1 MNGVPAIADIVP
13 RLLAEDLAGDE
24 CWQDTVTRLRGALG
38 DTFLPTRPAELFG
51 RPCPLSAPAWHLQ
64 RLDEVRR
71 QASGGSTTP
80 AHHAQRLYH
89 QRMLAHLIEPQRARP
104 LVTIL
109 IPVYNRS
116 HLLVEAVR
124 SCMEQTWRPI
134 EILVIDDGSDDD
146 PAAALRG
153 LDGEIRLHRKR
164 NGGVASARNAG
175 IQLAHGDF
183 IHFLDSDDLLLPDA
197 VERKVESF
205 AAIPDA
211 ALCFSTA
218 IERNLPRVRVP
229 KVRVPDGSDL
239 CATSDL
245 LFASLGR
252 CPFYVP
258 TVMMPRWAAL
268 SLPPFEEDLRRGE
281 DTRYWFNLGLAGA
294 KVIGLSESL
303 VIRRVVPDGLSAVPH
318 MGSVAVDIKLRSLRD
333 ILRTPSAWHHGRF
346 VLVNFAHK
354 LEQSA
359 DMANDALD
367 RITSYGDVMATL
379 SGLGDGQPREGL
391 SPVPLLVDLRNAL
404 KTAKPHLVPR
414 WPSVW
419 ADLNTVIASS
429 LKSAAPMTSR
439 DLSHWGQCTTRA
451 HTRTSI
457 ARLFQSLLRAA
468 EVEPTIASRI
478 DPVLRRAFPTPG
490 SRTVKRYRKLRR
502 ALRSGR
508 LAAWLAWPSAY
519 LPALR

>member
-1 MNGVPAIADIVP
+1 MNGVPAIADIVSQF
-13 RLLAEDLAGDE
+13 LAEDLANED
-24 CWQDTVTRLRGALG
+24 CWQDTVTRLRGAFG

-51 RPCPLSAPAWHLQ
+51 RPCPLPVPAWHLQ
-64 RLDEVRR
+64 QLDEIRR
-71 QASGGSTTP
+71 QVGSGSTTP
-80 AHHAQRLYH
+80 AHHARRLYH
-89 QRMLAHLIEPQRARP
+89 QHMLAHLIEPQRARP

-116 HLLVEAVR
+116 RLLVEAVQ

-146 PAAALRG
+146 PAAALRELG
-153 LDGEIRLHRKR
+153 GEIRLHRQR
-164 NGGVASARNAG
+164 NGGVASARNTG
-175 IQLAHGDF
+175 IQLARGDF
-183 IHFLDSDDLLLPDA
+183 IHFLDSDDLLLPNA
-197 VERKVESF
+197 VARKVESF

-211 ALCFSTA
+211 TLCFSTA
-218 IERNLPRVRVP
+218 IELNLPHVRVP
-229 KVRVPDGSDL
+229 TVRAPDGSDL

-245 LFASLGR
+245 LYASLGR

-258 TVMMPRWAAL
+258 TVMMPRWAVL

-294 KVIGLSESL
+294 KVIGLTEPL
-303 VIRRVVPDGLSAVPH
+303 VIRRMVPDGLSTVPH
-318 MGSVAVDIKLRSLRD
+318 VGNVAVDIRLRTLRD

-346 VLVNFAHK
+346 VLVSFAHK
-354 LEQSA
+354 LEQSV
-359 DMANDALD
+359 DLPDDALD
-367 RITSYGDVMATL
+367 RIASYGDLMATL

-404 KTAKPHLVPR
+404 RTAKPHLVPR

-419 ADLNTVIASS
+419 ADLNSVITSS
-429 LKSAAPMTSR
+429 LRSAAPTTSR
-439 DLSHWGQCTTRA
+439 DLAHWGQRTLRG

-468 EVEPTIASRI
+468 EDDSMIASRI
-478 DPVLRRAFPTPG
+478 DPVLRRAFPTPR

-508 LAAWLAWPSAY
+508 LAAWLTWPSAF